1 MTTIYLA
8 GGCFW
13 GTQHL
18 MRQVRG
24 VVSTRCGY
32 ANGCVEKPTYEEVYT
47 DLTGYAECVEVVFD
61 EGVVTLATLLRLFFR
76 SIDPLLL
83 NRQGGD
89 VGTRYRTGIY
99 YTNEALVAEIQDVY
113 EEVQSQYNQPM
124 VVELEP
130 LKNFFP
136 AEEYHQNYLVKNPA
150 GYCHISLA
158 LIREAKEIN
167 QE

>member
-24 VVSTRCGY
+24 VLSTRCGY
-32 ANGCVEKPTYEEVYT
+32 ANGNGENPSYEEVYT
-47 DLTGYAECVEVVFD
+47 DLTGFAETVEVSFD
-61 EGVVTLATLLRLFFR
+61 EQLVSLTTLLRLFFR
-76 SIDPLLL
+76 SIDPLSL

-99 YTNEALVAEIQDVY
+99 YTDVALLHDIHY
-113 EEVQSQYNQPM
+113 IYNEVQAQYDQPLAI
-124 VVELEP
+124 ELAE
-130 LKNFFP
+130 LRNFYP
-136 AEEYHQNYLVKNPA
+136 AEAFHQDYLVKNPS
-150 GYCHISLA
+150 GYCHISPS
-158 LIREAKEIN
+158 LIREAKKL
-167 QE
+167 